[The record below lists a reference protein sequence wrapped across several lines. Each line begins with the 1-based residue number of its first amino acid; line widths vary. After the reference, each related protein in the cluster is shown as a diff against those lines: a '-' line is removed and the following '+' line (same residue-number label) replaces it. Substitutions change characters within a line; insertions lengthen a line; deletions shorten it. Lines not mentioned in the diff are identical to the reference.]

1 MLQQRNKIPRNHA
14 TDSRFE
20 VCGGIASGKTTFAKL
35 TRSIG
40 LEPIFEHFKTN
51 PFWQAFYSDPVKYAF
66 ETEITFLLQH
76 YHQIKKGQLIEGKS
90 ICCDFSF
97 FLDIAYAEIGLEG
110 PKLKAFLTVYNEIKR
125 DLAPLTLLIYLKC
138 DAKTELERIRNR
150 GRSVENSITI
160 EFLEALNS
168 ALDRQVTSIK
178 DRLPVVVIDSALKD
192 FAHDESIKIEAM
204 DTVKNSIKQIAL

>member
-1 MLQQRNKIPRNHA
+1 MRQQTNKISKKKRIS
-14 TDSRFE
+14 SRIE

-35 TRSIG
+35 TRRIG

-76 YHQIKKGQLIEGKS
+76 YHQIKKDQLIMGKS

-110 PKLKAFLTVYNEIKR
+110 SKLKAFLTVYDEIMR
-125 DLAPLTLLIYLKC
+125 DLPPPTLLVYLKC

-150 GRSVENSITI
+150 GRTVEDSITV
-160 EFLEALNS
+160 EFLETLNS
-168 ALDRQVTSIK
+168 ALERQVARIK
-178 DRLPVVVIDSALKD
+178 DSLPVVAIDSALKD
-192 FAHDESIKIEAM
+192 FAHDESAKHEVVDLVSDFIV
-204 DTVKNSIKQIAL
+204 DLS